1 MGCLE
6 PGGSKTKMGLLI
18 LLLVVLI
25 IPRLDG
31 FLGAAGT
38 GWGLLFNYK
47 NSERSPL
54 EGASWA
60 EIKGDFAYTGDV
72 LPFLTVALS
81 AAPPRFPENIF

>member
-54 EGASWA
+54 EGAS
-60 EIKGDFAYTGDV
+60 
-72 LPFLTVALS
+72 
-81 AAPPRFPENIF
+81 